1 MLLGFWTPGIVFVQ
15 FVKYLCVCGGGRDDW
30 TTFELRMKAALPIPI
45 PDGPQV
51 WIKNKTFWYFGN
63 VISEE
68 EGIGGSGA
76 K

>member
-1 MLLGFWTPGIVFVQ
+1 
-15 FVKYLCVCGGGRDDW
+15 
-30 TTFELRMKAALPIPI
+30 MKAALPISI

-68 EGIGGSGA
+68 EGTGGGGA

>member
-1 MLLGFWTPGIVFVQ
+1 MLLRFWTSGIIFVQ
-15 FVKYLCVCGGGRDDW
+15 FVKYQCVCGEGGGLDNIW
-30 TTFELRMKAALPIPI
+30 IKKEGSTPISI
-45 PDGPQV
+45 PDGPLV

-68 EGIGGSGA
+68 EGIGGGGA